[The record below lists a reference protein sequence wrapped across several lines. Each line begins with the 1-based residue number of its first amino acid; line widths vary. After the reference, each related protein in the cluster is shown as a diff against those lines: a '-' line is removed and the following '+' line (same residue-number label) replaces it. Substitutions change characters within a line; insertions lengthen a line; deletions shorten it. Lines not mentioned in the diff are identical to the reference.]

1 MIYLS
6 MKRER
11 IVLGITGTN
20 GAGKGTIV
28 EYLVN
33 KKAFSHLSASG
44 LITQEIINR
53 EMPVNRDSMIKVGN
67 DLRSKFGAAYI
78 IEELLRRAQSQG
90 GNTIIESIRTLGEAK
105 KLKEVGGLLVAVDAD
120 QKLRYKRILF
130 RGGSKDGVSF
140 EEFAQQEKGE
150 MESDDPNKQN
160 LLACKKEADYLIE
173 NNGEIEELNR
183 EIEKLLVKIN
193 NNDK

>member
-6 MKRER
+6 VQRER

-28 EYLVN
+28 KYLVN
-33 KKAFSHLSASG
+33 NKAFSYLSASG
-44 LITQEIINR
+44 LITQEVINR

-78 IEELLRRAQSQG
+78 IEELLRRAHGQS
-90 GNTIIESIRTLGEAK
+90 GNTIIESIRTLGEVE
-105 KLKEVGGLLVAVDAD
+105 KLKEEGGVLLAVDAD
-120 QKLRYKRILF
+120 QKLRYERILL

-140 EEFAQQEKGE
+140 EEFAQQEKRE
-150 MESDDPNKQN
+150 MESDDPSKQN
-160 LLACKKEADYLIE
+160 LVTCKKVADYLIE
-173 NNGEIEELNR
+173 NNGTINKLNQKVEELL
-183 EIEKLLVKIN
+183 IKIKKH
-193 NNDK
+193 D